1 MRIRR
6 GVLIVKSRTLKNL
19 ACFIIIA
26 VLMLV
31 VGPRAVLSKEAERD
45 KWPKQFQHPKGTV
58 VMYQP
63 QLEDMK
69 DDKLTAYAALSFQ
82 KKDWK

>member
-1 MRIRR
+1 MISKSKT
-6 GVLIVKSRTLKNL
+6 LIKPV
-19 ACFIIIA
+19 CFIIIA
-26 VLMLV
+26 VLMLAF
-31 VGPRAVLSKEAERD
+31 GPRAALSREAERD
-45 KWPKQFQHPKGTV
+45 KWPKSFQHEKGTV

-69 DDKLTAYAALSFQ
+69 DDKLTAYAAVSFQ